1 MLSDPFKF
9 KAPDFGKLRLYG
21 FSEEGEE
28 FVLRTPLAEVQFVLT
43 VRVKRDGTVKTELTD
58 PLIGEPYTLHL
69 VEDAAG
75 EFVGQVRGEYEAALQ
90 RISECCFDREVFKSA
105 VTKELIA
112 RVREKYGDEPEY
124 LWEKFPD
131 NAIWRRKDNQKW
143 YGAVLTV
150 AREKVGLSG
159 EGNAEIL
166 DVRADPAEIDLLVD
180 NVKIFRGW
188 HMNKKHWI
196 ALPLDGSVCMEEI
209 ENFLE
214 ESWHIAGGKR

>member
-1 MLSDPFKF
+1 MKDEIFKF
-9 KAPDFGKLRLYG
+9 KTPNFEKMRLFG
-21 FSEEGEE
+21 FQEEQGK
-28 FVLRTPLAEVQFVLT
+28 FVLRMPIFEEQFVLT
-43 VRVKRDGTVKTELTD
+43 VRISADGSVNAELLDALTE
-58 PLIGEPYTLHL
+58 EPYTLHL
-69 VEDAAG
+69 VEEAAG
-75 EFVGQVRGEYEAALQ
+75 EFVGRVREEYRAALQ
-90 RISECCFDREVFKSA
+90 TVAEKCFETEIFKSA

-150 AREKVGLSG
+150 ARAKIGLSG

-166 DVRADPAEIDLLVD
+166 DVRADPAEIELLVD
-180 NVKIFRGW
+180 NVKVFRGW

-196 ALPLDGSVCMEEI
+196 SLPLDGSVDLEEI

-214 ESWHIAGGKR
+214 ESWHIAGER